1 MREIPV
7 QYIETMDNNTYSIIT
22 LALLLVL
29 ITYKKM
35 ISKDDY
41 EYYKKNDV
49 ENLKYNS
56 FVKKSRQLYKKSN
69 KNKKLNYNKNHISIF
84 ISSVY

>member
-1 MREIPV
+1 MPV
-7 QYIETMDNNTYSIIT
+7 QYIETMEYNTYSIIT
-22 LALLLVL
+22 LTILLLF
-29 ITYKKM
+29 ITYKKI

-41 EYYKKNDV
+41 VYYKKNDV

-69 KNKKLNYNKNHISIF
+69 KNKKSNYNKNHISIF